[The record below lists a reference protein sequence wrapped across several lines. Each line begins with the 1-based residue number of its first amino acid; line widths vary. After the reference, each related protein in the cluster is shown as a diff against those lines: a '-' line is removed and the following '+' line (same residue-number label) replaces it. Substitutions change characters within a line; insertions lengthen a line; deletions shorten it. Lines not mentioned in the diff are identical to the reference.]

1 MRLCVR
7 SRHLGLTLLV
17 ALFWSPLARAECAG
31 TYTADQLLADMQIIG
46 NSLQEGDK
54 VPLLAAGAKVEA
66 GLQCMV
72 EPLPPGVL
80 ASVYRLLGVYHA
92 RSDTPGDAPLWFR
105 TARELDPTY
114 VWDISEI
121 SQGSVTFSMYEQA
134 QKYEGWEA
142 EEIPGKELN
151 VPANSKLLID
161 GRPLTKAAATTERY
175 HLIQQV
181 AADGGVRASWIV
193 LGNELPP
200 NLLRDQQVT
209 LADQR
214 VEEEKVKDEQKTRKK
229 RGDPQVLAGGYTSDE
244 VTMVQRK
251 RPPAQIPLLI
261 IGGATMLAAGGV
273 YAASF
278 PAHAQFES
286 ATNEADLYAS
296 QRLTNTLILASG
308 GVLVAGAGL
317 GAWGALLSDTP
328 TIGVT
333 YTW

>member
-1 MRLCVR
+1 MR
-7 SRHLGLTLLV
+7 SQTLGLTLLA
-17 ALFWSPLARAECAG
+17 ALLWSPLAQAECAG

-66 GLQCMV
+66 GIHCMN

-92 RSDTPGDAPLWFR
+92 RSDSPGEAPLWFR

-134 QKYEGWEA
+134 QKYEGWEPEA
-142 EEIPGKELN
+142 IPGKELN

-181 AADGGVRASWIV
+181 ASDGGVRASWIV
-193 LGNELPP
+193 LGNDLPP

-209 LADQR
+209 IADQR
-214 VEEEKVKDEQKTRKK
+214 VEDENKKKDEQKTKK
-229 RGDPQVLAGGYTSDE
+229 QRGDPQVLSGGYTSDE

-251 RPPAQIPLLI
+251 RPAAQIPLLI

-278 PAHAQFES
+278 PAHAQFEA
-286 ATNEADLYAS
+286 ATNEADLYAT

-317 GAWGALLSDTP
+317 GTWGALLSGTP
-328 TIGVT
+328 TVGVT